1 MIYEMIPFW
10 LGILM
15 MFVGIV
21 IGVAA
26 SINASRK

>member
-1 MIYEMIPFW
+1 MIYETIPFW

-15 MFVGIV
+15 MLVGIV

>member
-1 MIYEMIPFW
+1 MLNEMIPLW
-10 LGILM
+10 LGIVM
-15 MFVGIV
+15 MFVGTA